1 MYSLPF
7 QVSSLI
13 ALCRLMVKWK
23 RAELRHR
30 AQLARD
36 KQDWE
41 KANRAVRAT
50 LNGCLLL
57 LFLLVMNYNSYCW
70 HTTWENRFGI
80 CTIVFSVVDV
90 LWRGDVISMKSAQFA
105 NLAFMEQTQQASS
118 QEKHKCYYVSAGSLL
133 PWIDVYIHVLMDAT
147 RILRVPDET
156 HLCTW
161 NVYSFFSFLANREL
175 LNRFLKRK
183 KPRVPSNG
191 QDVTTAM

>member
-118 QEKHKCYYVSAGSLL
+118 QEKPQMLLCLSWIFITMDWCIHTCINGCYKDFTCSRRNTSVYVKCLQFLQLL
-133 PWIDVYIHVLMDAT
+133 
-147 RILRVPDET
+147 
-156 HLCTW
+156 
-161 NVYSFFSFLANREL
+161 S
-175 LNRFLKRK
+175 
-183 KPRVPSNG
+183 
-191 QDVTTAM
+191 